1 MIGIS
6 PGAMSPVRDTP
17 GGHLVQIGHAVR
29 TKNPGAGSRTE
40 HGEIPH
46 FVFVTL
52 LYKNFYLREI
62 ILNRLEA
69 GHSEGAPQLKNLFE
83 DGESR
88 PYRQCALTTLPPF
101 FGEIL
106 R

>member
-6 PGAMSPVRDTP
+6 PGAMSPVRDAP
-17 GGHLVQIGHAVR
+17 GSHLVQIGHAVR
-29 TKNPGAGSRTE
+29 MKNPGAGSRTKY
-40 HGEIPH
+40 GDIPR

-52 LYKNFYLREI
+52 LYKKFYLREI
-62 ILNRLEA
+62 ILNRPET
-69 GHSEGAPQLKNLFE
+69 GHSEGASRLKNLFE

>member
-1 MIGIS
+1 MRLGATWCKS
-6 PGAMSPVRDTP
+6 GTLCGRRTPAPGAAPNTETF
-17 GGHLVQIGHAVR
+17 LVFLFA
-29 TKNPGAGSRTE
+29 
-40 HGEIPH
+40 
-46 FVFVTL
+46 TL
-52 LYKNFYLREI
+52 LYKKFYLREI
-62 ILNRLEA
+62 IFNRLEA
-69 GHSEGAPQLKNLFE
+69 GHSEGASRLKNLFE